1 MCVIL
6 SEFCKIIILL
16 RVAQMR
22 TLKWLTVLR
31 NLTSKLES
39 NRCTAYLN
47 IYCHI
52 EYFIE
57 H

>member
-1 MCVIL
+1 MDNGF
-6 SEFCKIIILL
+6 E
-16 RVAQMR
+16 
-22 TLKWLTVLR
+22 

-47 IYCHI
+47 IYSHI